1 MAKSELSWTNISRSD
16 LVDNPAQEAWDRFI
30 DAKASLEVE
39 LANMARDSGQATESD
54 VFKFSYMRFAQGTIG
69 MAIDTPAKS
78 QRSGFGGLKRP
89 VDARERETEKLAD
102 YLAHRQAQ
110 GRRF

>member
-1 MAKSELSWTNISRSD
+1 MPKSELSWTNISRSD
-16 LVDNPAQEAWDRFI
+16 LASPACQEAWDMYVT
-30 DAKASLEVE
+30 AKAELEKY
-39 LANMARDSGQATESD
+39 LAVQAIEDGVANEGDT
-54 VFKFSYMRFAQGTIG
+54 FKFSYTRWAQGTIG